1 MHLLRF
7 GGAIYDRG
15 TTRLA
20 NLGRTFTKFFGSP
33 LFLILP
39 LVLDEAKI
47 SFRLISSNS
56 LAGDGLF
63 YANVYASFKTVLQG
77 RSLAHREASGFY
89 RLKPLAF
96 AVVALKN
103 KLSSAVAKLKKSPAK
118 PVPAKKAPAK
128 KAPAKKAPA
137 KKLPAKKAPAKKAPA
152 KKAPVKKAPAKKES
166 VKKAPVRPTLAKPTL
181 AKPTLAKPPVKKAP
195 AKKPEAEI
203 IKGAHK
209 TALTSSTAK
218 GGATTIS
225 VYKPEV
231 EASDVVVV
239 EEKRLVLPPPI
250 RKPKPGKKAP
260 SLKPIKAAPAPF
272 VIEGEENWTATEL
285 KAIRAELAKDLIRLK
300 KELAEIESEM
310 DDLIEASGV
319 GAGDDQADAGAKTF
333 EREHE
338 ISLVYNARDM
348 VLQTERAL
356 ERIDTKTY
364 GRCEDCG
371 NAIGKA
377 RLQVFPRATLCMLCK
392 QKEERR

>member
-1 MHLLRF
+1 MAFKKRF
-7 GGAIYDRG
+7 
-15 TTRLA
+15 
-20 NLGRTFTKFFGSP
+20 
-33 LFLILP
+33 
-39 LVLDEAKI
+39 
-47 SFRLISSNS
+47 
-56 LAGDGLF
+56 
-63 YANVYASFKTVLQG
+63 
-77 RSLAHREASGFY
+77 
-89 RLKPLAF
+89 
-96 AVVALKN
+96 
-103 KLSSAVAKLKKSPAK
+103 SSAVAKLKKKPAAKK
-118 PVPAKKAPAK
+118 PTLKKAPAK

-137 KKLPAKKAPAKKAPA
+137 KKAAPKKASAKKVVAKKSPA
-152 KKAPVKKAPAKKES
+152 KKAPVKPILAKKP
-166 VKKAPVRPTLAKPTL
+166 PVRPSL
-181 AKPTLAKPPVKKAP
+181 
-195 AKKPEAEI
+195 AKKPAAQI

-239 EEKRLVLPPPI
+239 EEKRLVLPPPV

-272 VIEGEENWTATEL
+272 IIEGEENWTATEM
-285 KAIRAELAKDLIRLK
+285 KAIRSELAKDLQRLK
-300 KELAEIESEM
+300 RELEEIESEM

-371 NAIGKA
+371 SAIGKA

>member
-1 MHLLRF
+1 VAKF
-7 GGAIYDRG
+7 KKKPA
-15 TTRLA
+15 
-20 NLGRTFTKFFGSP
+20 TK
-33 LFLILP
+33 
-39 LVLDEAKI
+39 VTAK
-47 SFRLISSNS
+47 
-56 LAGDGLF
+56 
-63 YANVYASFKTVLQG
+63 KTP
-77 RSLAHREASGFY
+77 AKKATP
-89 RLKPLAF
+89 K
-96 AVVALKN
+96 K
-103 KLSSAVAKLKKSPAK
+103 SSAKKSPAK
-118 PVPAKKAPAK
+118 KVVAKKAPV
-128 KAPAKKAPA
+128 
-137 KKLPAKKAPAKKAPA
+137 KKAPA
-152 KKAPVKKAPAKKES
+152 KKAPVKKAP
-166 VKKAPVRPTLAKPTL
+166 VKPVLA
-181 AKPTLAKPPVKKAP
+181 KKAP
-195 AKKPEAEI
+195 AKKPTEI

-231 EASDVVVV
+231 EASDIVVV
-239 EEKRLVLPPPI
+239 EEKRLVLPPPV

-260 SLKPIKAAPAPF
+260 TLKPIKAAPAPF
-272 VIEGEENWTATEL
+272 VSEGEETWTATEL
-285 KAIRAELAKDLIRLK
+285 KAIRSELAKDLVRLK
-300 KELAEIESEM
+300 KELEEIESEM

-356 ERIDTKTY
+356 DRIDTKTY

-371 NAIGKA
+371 SAIGKA

>member
-1 MHLLRF
+1 M
-7 GGAIYDRG
+7 
-15 TTRLA
+15 
-20 NLGRTFTKFFGSP
+20 
-33 LFLILP
+33 
-39 LVLDEAKI
+39 
-47 SFRLISSNS
+47 
-56 LAGDGLF
+56 
-63 YANVYASFKTVLQG
+63 
-77 RSLAHREASGFY
+77 
-89 RLKPLAF
+89 
-96 AVVALKN
+96 ALKK
-103 KLSSAVAKLKKSPAK
+103 KLSSAVAKLKKKPVATKPVSKKAPAK
-118 PVPAKKAPAK
+118 KVPTKKAPAKKAPAK

-137 KKLPAKKAPAKKAPA
+137 KPALA
-152 KKAPVKKAPAKKES
+152 
-166 VKKAPVRPTLAKPTL
+166 KKAPVRPTLAK
-181 AKPTLAKPPVKKAP
+181 KPLP
-195 AKKPEAEI
+195 KKPAAQI
-203 IKGAHK
+203 MKGAHK

-239 EEKRLVLPPPI
+239 EEKRLVLPPPV
-250 RKPKPGKKAP
+250 RAPKPGKKAP

-272 VIEGEENWTATEL
+272 VIAGEENWTATEL
-285 KAIRAELAKDLIRLK
+285 KAIRSELAKDLVRLK
-300 KELAEIESEM
+300 KELEEIESEM